1 MDFGTELKGCVCRIN
16 NCAIELFSLEEDLE
30 IEDEDSWDL
39 VGRDLRLKA
48 TFLYID
54 LSRVISSCESDERK
68 KTLTGLANK
77 FFYFMDELGNAV
89 KDRSASLVQGQNSLK
104 QAQLCPPCM
113 LLQEMKRRTLKQHL
127 MFDALCGTF
136 KIKDVPTKLILLKLS
151 KFYLKNKAEE
161 WSKNYVLDLGSR
173 KSFDRKDH
181 NC

>member
-16 NCAIELFSLEEDLE
+16 NCAIELFSMEEDLE

-89 KDRSASLVQGQNSLK
+89 KDRSAPLVQVCYRDTAHVLREVV
-104 QAQLCPPCM
+104 A
-113 LLQEMKRRTLKQHL
+113 
-127 MFDALCGTF
+127 ALE
-136 KIKDVPTKLILLKLS
+136 PS
-151 KFYLKNKAEE
+151 
-161 WSKNYVLDLGSR
+161 
-173 KSFDRKDH
+173 H
-181 NC
+181 

>member
-16 NCAIELFSLEEDLE
+16 NCAIELFSMEEDLE

-89 KDRSASLVQGQNSLK
+89 KDRSAPLVQVCYSDTTHVLREVV
-104 QAQLCPPCM
+104 A
-113 LLQEMKRRTLKQHL
+113 
-127 MFDALCGTF
+127 AL
-136 KIKDVPTKLILLKLS
+136 VPS
-151 KFYLKNKAEE
+151 
-161 WSKNYVLDLGSR
+161 
-173 KSFDRKDH
+173 H
-181 NC
+181 